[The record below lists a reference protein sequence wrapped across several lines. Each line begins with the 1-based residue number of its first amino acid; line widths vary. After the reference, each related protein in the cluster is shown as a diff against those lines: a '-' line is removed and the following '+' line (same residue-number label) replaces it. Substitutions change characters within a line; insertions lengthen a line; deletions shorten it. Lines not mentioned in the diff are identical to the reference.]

1 MWAATRIR
9 PVLEGHVPDLIETP
23 QPRHER
29 DRWPERLAGRA
40 IERIDTHGKNLF
52 LQFEGDL
59 VIYSHLRMTG
69 SWRVFDAGRR
79 WSRAQAWLV
88 LEQGGR
94 TVVQLGGPV
103 LELMTA
109 ARGRPDPRLAT
120 LGPDVLADKFDRD
133 SFVKRLRADD
143 PTRGIGDAMLDQRV
157 VAGLGTIWRAEGCWE
172 AAIDPWRR
180 VSEVSD
186 DEAVAI
192 VEGARPRMLES
203 GHGGPMHAGLQ
214 IYKKVGRPCRRCGT
228 PIRARGQGDANRT
241 TYWCP
246 GCPH

>member
-88 LEQGGR
+88 PEQGGR
-94 TVVQLGGPV
+94 TVVQLGGP
-103 LELMTA
+103 
-109 ARGRPDPRLAT
+109 ARGRPDPR
-120 LGPDVLADKFDRD
+120 DR
-133 SFVKRLRADD
+133 
-143 PTRGIGDAMLDQRV
+143 
-157 VAGLGTIWRAEGCWE
+157 
-172 AAIDPWRR
+172 RR
-180 VSEVSD
+180 D
-186 DEAVAI
+186 
-192 VEGARPRMLES
+192 ARP
-203 GHGGPMHAGLQ
+203 AG
-214 IYKKVGRPCRRCGT
+214 RRRAGDDL
-228 PIRARGQGDANRT
+228 ARGGLLGGGDRSVAARVR
-241 TYWCP
+241 
-246 GCPH
+246 GVRR